1 MPGFYRPPPELLS
14 QGDIIEKVPWGLIEA
29 PITLCRP
36 DNNILQGKSRHST
49 ADPWHMP
56 GAPKP
61 WARAGNPP
69 ERIHAIGWDGRA
81 MVLWHDCQISK
92 AENQDRNRPE
102 KEFAGVAPILPLSKL
117 QAKNSEDLAILQA
130 GIRNGA
136 NHSYFFL
143 PAVETDALS
152 LPDSYV
158 NFRYVWS
165 IRQSALTRRPL
176 SLEVDQL
183 MSLYGSLF
191 TFLTRFRLD
200 VDPRCP
206 SCNTRVPLHV
216 TPAPL
221 ADDDD

>member
-14 QGDIIEKVPWGLIEA
+14 QGDIVEGVPWGLIEA

-36 DNNILQGKSRHST
+36 DNNPLQGKSRHST
-49 ADPWHMP
+49 LDPWHMP
-56 GAPKP
+56 GAPKA
-61 WARAGNPP
+61 WARAGNA
-69 ERIHAIGWDGRA
+69 ERIHAAGWNGRA

-92 AENQDRNRPE
+92 AENQDRKKPE
-102 KEFAGVAPILPLSKL
+102 KEFAGVAPILPFSLL
-117 QAKNSEDLAILQA
+117 QARTSEDLEILQT
-130 GIRNGA
+130 GIRNGE

-143 PAVETDALS
+143 PAVDTGS
-152 LPDSYV
+152 FFLPESYV

-165 IRQSALTRRPL
+165 IRQSALTQRPV

-183 MSLYGSLF
+183 MALYGSLF

-200 VDPRCP
+200 VDPKCP
-206 SCNTRVPLHV
+206 SCNSSVPLRV

-221 ADDDD
+221 PDDE